1 MKKELERLVKKY
13 SLEELVELNVLL
25 GEEVVARVQALNN
38 ILGLNSSNHAEAF
51 VKTCEVTNN
60 VATQEATKEEVKENT
75 KEASKVT
82 KGDKPWNTKEMPK
95 IGKYNKVTKEYE
107 YFETKEEGLLTAVTS
122 NKNKTL
128 LGGQVAHNG
137 RIYNYV
143 FSNKYEL
150 PVVYGPV
157 SKEFLANLKESILN
171 NLPKDFVLEKPLDN
185 KYKSHYGYEGR
196 FFYDQLEEGKFI
208 YKTKDGYKGFT
219 DEMSFR
225 VLSHE
230 DPTTHKEV
238 IDAINVLSV
247 NYYFSA
253 NYENAFSER
262 QKRLYPTLIDN
273 IKDLITKVNNRFN
286 GLDKQTTNTSKYGS
300 LLDKYFD
307 NKDKEKAVV
316 KDTKDNSHKG
326 GLLDGLIDEVE
337 EVEEEVVD
345 VKHASDDRYKVAAEN
360 ARRAIWND

>member
-1 MKKELERLVKKY
+1 MNIKEVNIMDIEVERLTKEY
-13 SLEELVELNVLL
+13 SLEQLVELKIKLDKEVLT
-25 GEEVVARVQALNN
+25 RVQVLNN
-38 ILGLNSSNHAEAF
+38 ILGLNSSNHAETF

-60 VATQEATKEEVKENT
+60 VDTQEATKEEVKENT

-95 IGKYNKVTKEYE
+95 IGKYNKTTKEYE

-157 SKEFLANLKESILN
+157 SKEFLAGLKESIIN
-171 NLPKDFVLEKPLDN
+171 NLPKDFIMAKPLDSEL
-185 KYKSHYGYEGR
+185 KSHYGYEGR

-262 QKRLYPTLIDN
+262 QKRLYPTLINN
-273 IKDLITKVNNRFN
+273 IKDLITKVNNRFD
-286 GLDKQTTNTSKYGS
+286 GLDNKSTNKYSS
-300 LLDKYFD
+300 LLDDKYGNLLDRVFD
-307 NKDKEKAVV
+307 TNPKTKEETKEK
-316 KDTKDNSHKG
+316 DTIVYNG
-326 GLLDGLIDEVE
+326 QEVDYE
-337 EVEEEVVD
+337 L
-345 VKHASDDRYKVAAEN
+345 AAK
-360 ARRAIWND
+360 RAKRAFWN